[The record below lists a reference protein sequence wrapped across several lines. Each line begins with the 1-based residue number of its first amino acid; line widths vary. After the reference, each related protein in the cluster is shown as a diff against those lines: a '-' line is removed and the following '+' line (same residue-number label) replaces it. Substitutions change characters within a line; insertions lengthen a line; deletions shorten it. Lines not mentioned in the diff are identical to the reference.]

1 MQAANDG
8 WMGREGR
15 RQGSRKRLPTPA
27 DTLYGATQLSAT
39 PNSTEPVVTSMK
51 NILTVRPAG
60 LTPHRPSSKMTLLL
74 APLTLIALLSACSG
88 DSAPGGSGFRAPA
101 LQVQVAPVVEASYQ
115 GKLQVVGSTQSDETV
130 DITSTVTETIREI
143 HFQDGQKVLAG
154 DPLVTL
160 SQSAETALRD
170 QVRLSFEDQQ
180 RELKRLQGLR
190 ASNSVSQTEFD
201 RQETAARVAELRLLE
216 VEAQISDRTIRA
228 PFDGTVGLRELSPGA
243 LVSPG
248 VRITTLDKTD
258 PLKIDF
264 RVPATQLDKVRIGAK
279 IEARATHGSRAF
291 EGTIVALDS
300 RITAESRTIE
310 VRALLPNPEG
320 LLLPGMLVRVTL
332 FGEAVAARQVPEQ
345 AVLQVGTAH
354 YVFLLGDDN
363 VVAQR
368 EIALLGREPG
378 RVYVSDGLEAGDRV
392 VVEGTHRLRDR
403 QKVAVKDTAPDGDAA
418 STNADSSDQATP
430 PGEISG

>member
-1 MQAANDG
+1 M
-8 WMGREGR
+8 
-15 RQGSRKRLPTPA
+15 
-27 DTLYGATQLSAT
+27 YGATQPSDTL
-39 PNSTEPVVTSMK
+39 NSTDTVFASMR
-51 NILTVRPAG
+51 NTLTVRLAG
-60 LTPHRPSSKMTLLL
+60 LVPCQPSRLSPTLSWATL
-74 APLTLIALLSACSG
+74 ALSLLLSACSD
-88 DSAPGGSGFRAPA
+88 DSLPGAQGFSPPA
-101 LQVQVAPVVEASYQ
+101 LQVRVAPAVAASYQ

-130 DITSTVTETIREI
+130 DITSTVTETIKAI
-143 HFQDGQKVLAG
+143 HFEDGQKVQAG

-160 SQSAETALRD
+160 SQSAEAALRD

-228 PFDGTVGLRELSPGA
+228 PFDGTVGLRELSTGA

-279 IEARATHGSRAF
+279 IEARATHGSLAF
-291 EGTIVALDS
+291 QGTIVALDS
-300 RITAESRTIE
+300 RVTAESRTIE

-320 LLLPGMLVRVTL
+320 RLLPGMLVRVTL
-332 FGEAVAARQVPEQ
+332 FGEAVPAQQIPEQ
-345 AVLQVGTAH
+345 AVLQVGSAH
-354 YVFLLGDDN
+354 YVFLVGDDN

-378 RVYVSDGLEAGDRV
+378 RVFISDGLEAGDRV
-392 VVEGTHRLRDR
+392 VVEGTHRLRNG
-403 QKVAVKDTAPDGDAA
+403 QKIAIKGAAPDGGAA
-418 STNADSSDQATP
+418 GKSADSTDQATP
-430 PGEISG
+430 PDNIPG